1 MLQNGLRSC
10 LCGCGSEFMVQLEG
24 EIPPAYGEQLYYTC
38 PQSKDLLSFSSRG
51 HWIISAKEGN
61 HRVIRVSRLA

>member
-1 MLQNGLRSC
+1 
-10 LCGCGSEFMVQLEG
+10 MVQLEG
-24 EIPPAYGEQLYYTC
+24 EIPPEIGERLYYTC

-51 HWIISAKEGN
+51 HWNPSIHVEN